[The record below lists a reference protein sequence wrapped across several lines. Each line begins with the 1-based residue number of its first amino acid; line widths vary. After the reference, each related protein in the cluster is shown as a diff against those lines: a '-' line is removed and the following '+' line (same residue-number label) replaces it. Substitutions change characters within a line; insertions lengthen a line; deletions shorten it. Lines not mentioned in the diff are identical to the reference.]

1 MIYLHRYVR
10 VVKVIFS
17 YEPLTMGNVLAKRY
31 FTDKEH
37 ILEAEKEFLAE
48 VFSNQEIVVKGP
60 LVYMIEYTFET
71 GILSVWFMLSIANE
85 CGSKDKTFKFDSYF
99 GLEQAICCK
108 IYPDE
113 LQENSE
119 QIYNKMQ
126 EKCNEDGVRMI
137 SPVYFAKNLLEKEGF
152 YSLYAAIS

>member
-1 MIYLHRYVR
+1 M
-10 VVKVIFS
+10 IFS
-17 YEPLTMGNVLAKRY
+17 YEPFTMGNVLSKRY

-37 ILEAEKEFLAE
+37 ILEAEKDFLSE
-48 VFSNQEIVVKGP
+48 VFSNQEVMVKGP
-60 LVYMIEYTFET
+60 LVYMIEYTFENR
-71 GILSVWFMLSIANE
+71 ILSIWFMLPTANE

-119 QIYNKMQ
+119 QIYDKMQ
-126 EKCNEDGVRMI
+126 EKCKEDGVRMV
-137 SPVYFAKNLLEKEGF
+137 SPVYFAKNPLEKEGF
-152 YSLYAAIS
+152 YSLYAAIV